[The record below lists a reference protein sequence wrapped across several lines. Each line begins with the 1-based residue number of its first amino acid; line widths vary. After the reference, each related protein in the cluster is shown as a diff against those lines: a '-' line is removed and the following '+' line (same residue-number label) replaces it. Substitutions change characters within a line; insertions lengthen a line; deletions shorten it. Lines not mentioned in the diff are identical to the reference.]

1 MILLFDNTCSKEQ
14 VDNPQWVWQNWDK
27 AEVCMNYYEALHLN
41 AIMYS
46 SEGFITPMIT
56 VEVAIRSGWV

>member
-1 MILLFDNTCSKEQ
+1 MAGLDSNTINNLLKNTM
-14 VDNPQWVWQNWDK
+14 P
-27 AEVCMNYYEALHLN
+27 YEALHLN
-41 AIMYS
+41 AVMYS